1 MSCLVTMVV
10 QMEVNLHVGTKIAFQ
25 CQGTLT
31 NIEKKNEQK
40 KPALIS

>member
-25 CQGTLT
+25 CQGTVK
-31 NIEKKNEQK
+31 NIEKKK
-40 KPALIS
+40 KKDRN